1 MIGPGKELIM
11 TIQSPVEH
19 TTLDE
24 AERPTPAA
32 TPPIARDESVVEEQV
47 VHSPAG
53 GWNLARG
60 WVRSLGAVIMA
71 ALAIV
76 ETLLVFRLGF
86 LLAEANANNGFVN
99 FIYDVSKPLAEP
111 FQGIIANTG
120 NLEYASPIAMV
131 VYAVAALLLIAVLFA
146 VTSGPSASG
155 ETVTSRTQQSKR
167 VVR

>member
-1 MIGPGKELIM
+1 M

-19 TTLDE
+19 TTKE
-24 AERPTPAA
+24 KSERPTAVA
-32 TPPIARDESVVEEQV
+32 DPPIARDESVVEEQV

-60 WVRSLGAVIMA
+60 WVRSLGAVTMA

-76 ETLLVFRLGF
+76 EALLVFRLGF
-86 LLAEANANNGFVN
+86 LLANANANNGFVN
-99 FIYDVSKPLAEP
+99 FIYDVSKPFAEP
-111 FQGIIANTG
+111 FQGIIADTG

-131 VYAVAALLLIAVLFA
+131 VYAVAAMLLIAVLFA
-146 VTSGPSASG
+146 ITSGPSSSG